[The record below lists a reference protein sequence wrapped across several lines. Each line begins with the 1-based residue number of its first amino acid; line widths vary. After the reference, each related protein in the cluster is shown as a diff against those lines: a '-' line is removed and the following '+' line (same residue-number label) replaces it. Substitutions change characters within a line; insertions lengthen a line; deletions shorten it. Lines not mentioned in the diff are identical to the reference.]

1 MSDFMVSCYCY
12 IAFLRTCF
20 TDGFLGGL
28 NILILVYI
36 PLLSANIFF
45 VGNIRHM
52 EIRNAETLIR
62 KPGMNLCLKIIPRN
76 RQMINVAEC
85 EQQCVSCVSFD
96 IVL

>member
-1 MSDFMVSCYCY
+1 MLLLYSVPEDLFHRRIFRWIEYFDPCVHS
-12 IAFLRTCF
+12 AFKR
-20 TDGFLGGL
+20 
-28 NILILVYI
+28 
-36 PLLSANIFF
+36 NIFF

-85 EQQCVSCVSFD
+85 EQQSVSCVSFD